1 MMVVTEAILSTFFG
15 ALGKKITDKLDEVKP
30 KDIQVVTIRRDPDQF
45 SSTALEKKTTTNQKW
60 QTKSYP
66 DMQFDNALKKDSIV
80 REISLMPDTVFR
92 TKGKIRITIDDVEVF
107 ISKSFDAFD
116 NIQDTVV
123 RVNKTISQDSKVK
136 IFLLSSDGSAV
147 GMTAQVTFG
156 E

>member
-1 MMVVTEAILSTFFG
+1 MMVIVQALTSVAFG
-15 ALGKKITDKLDEVKP
+15 LGVDKIIEKLNEMKP
-30 KDIQVVTIRRDPDQF
+30 KDIQTVRVRRDPDDF
-45 SSTALEKKTTTNQKW
+45 SNSILEKQTSTNQKW
-60 QTKSYP
+60 QTKANP
-66 DMQFDNALKKDSIV
+66 DFIFENVLKKDSIV

-92 TKGKIRITIDDVEVF
+92 TKGKLRITIDDVEVF
-107 ISKSFDAFD
+107 ISKTFDAFE

-123 RVNKTISQDSKVK
+123 RINKTISQDSNVK